1 MEVGL
6 PSLQLQTLASN
17 GAKLPGGGIK
27 VERRPSLARP
37 GAPPKRSPGNF
48 DSEKAGEI
56 ESKEIFVFLE
66 HKTAAARLTWIPQ
79 QPKSNSIQ
87 TGC

>member
-1 MEVGL
+1 MRCAE
-6 PSLQLQTLASN
+6 
-17 GAKLPGGGIK
+17 KF
-27 VERRPSLARP
+27 
-37 GAPPKRSPGNF
+37 PGNF

-66 HKTAAARLTWIPQ
+66 HRPAAALLIRIPQ
-79 QPKSNSIQ
+79 QPKSNSIP